1 MNFSQLLLHREALLR
16 EARLANLA
24 FAYSRLSDFAERVAR
39 AGLHGPVTLHGA
51 DPQADRFWPALVAHR
66 GNQSVIDEHFLDED
80 MLELDELLMFLED
93 EGWDVDFTFDLETM
107 PQRYLP
113 ALRSELE
120 KAGIAPPPASAP
132 STDSAHGASS
142 NEPRRSGE

>member
-1 MNFSQLLLHREALLR
+1 MHFSQLLHHREALLR

-24 FAYSRLSDFAERVAR
+24 FAYSRLSDYAERIAR
-39 AGLHGPVTLHGA
+39 AGLHGPVTLYGA
-51 DPQADRFWPALVAHR
+51 DPEADRFWPALVAHR

-93 EGWDVDFTFDLETM
+93 EGWDVEFTFDLETM

-113 ALRSELE
+113 ALRVELE
-120 KAGIAPPPASAP
+120 KAGVAPPTSAP
-132 STDSAHGASS
+132 SADSARGASS
-142 NEPRRSGE
+142 NEPRLSGE